1 MPESTLE
8 SILEL
13 LREQFPKCFV
23 RYPHPRQPLKIGIHK
38 DVYAALAGVISR
50 RKLHRALTAYT
61 NDPAYREQLKPGA
74 VRIDLNGEPAG
85 VVTPGQ
91 IPPPRSK
98 PKAKHASH
106 SPAPPAPA
114 PKRLSLTDLKAAAVA
129 RRKEKEPHE

>member
-1 MPESTLE
+1 MPGSTLE

-74 VRIDLNGEPAG
+74 VRIDLSGEPAG
-85 VVTPGQ
+85 VVTPEQ
-91 IPPPRSK
+91 VPPPPK
-98 PKAKHASH
+98 PKAMHGSH
-106 SPAPPAPA
+106 SPATVSSG
-114 PKRLSLTDLKAAAVA
+114 KRLSLADLKAAGAA
-129 RRKEKEPHE
+129 RRRPR